1 MTMTPR
7 FQKIPSELRDRPQW
21 VCWRMELNEKG
32 KETKVPYCP
41 TATGRKASSTDP
53 ATWTTFAEAV
63 SAYERGDR
71 DKNGN
76 PVRGIGYVFAKDDPF
91 FGIDVDHVRDP
102 KTGTFEQWARD
113 LLKRLNTYSEL
124 SQSATGAHAI
134 GRGKVPGGT
143 GRKKV
148 MGPNEQAVEMYSG
161 GRYFCFTGLQL
172 AGTPATVEDRQAVL
186 NAVHTEL
193 FGAGD
198 AVPSGEKA
206 NTPPATTAA
215 PAPLSL
221 TDRELIEKAT
231 AAKNGAAFSAL
242 WRGDWQGAGY
252 ASQSDADAAFLGML
266 RFWTGGD
273 KARAFALF
281 SQSGLNREKWAE
293 REDYRERTW
302 AKVADGDTYTP
313 PVAVSLGGGA
323 KAEPSGPPDTWAT
336 PEPFSS
342 ADVPL
347 APWPWEV
354 FPPVLADLGREIVRT
369 IGTCDELPGL
379 GLLCVASIA
388 LRNKIKVQ
396 IKAGHTQH
404 ANLYG
409 LAVLPPGQKKTPV
422 GKVLLPPFTDWQRE
436 QMDAYRDALNQWEA
450 RARIARARVAKM
462 EKAAGDANDEEAQ
475 ELQRAIEEQQKVL
488 KAKPVKPC
496 LFTNDA
502 TSERVARL
510 MDEHAGAMGV
520 FTSEGRKVL
529 AIARG
534 RYTKGSG
541 SDVDLWLAAY
551 SGDYI
556 RVDRN
561 KEGFEPIE
569 LPEPVLSAFVAAQP
583 DTLRALGENE
593 EIRAS
598 GFLARWDYICPDAIT
613 AAEYRT
619 ASIAPHIQHAYG
631 EAIRRL
637 IELPYAVFPDGTPA
651 PHLIGFTLDAFQ
663 RWTAY
668 HNELAAEAG
677 RSVGHKPTAFVEWMG
692 KLPER
697 VARVA
702 GIFRAVRHV
711 AEGVPLGA
719 IDAPEIDDAYAV
731 TLALLTHGKRAF
743 GMMGQDADQAKAR
756 VLWRALDGRRVK
768 LRDEREREGLGRIEA
783 VKPKDVARNGWAG
796 IEKTDEARRV
806 LEVLSTK
813 GWLSDAVTLPGKA
826 RGQQHDLYYMRP
838 DSPAEGGKP

>member
-1 MTMTPR
+1 MTTPTADFLSAALKAIAKGTPIFPCVAGKKSPATAHGFQDATTDEAAVRQWAAKWPTANLAIPTGERSRLIVLDVDRDEGKDGEAALSRLTNQHGALPATLEVRTPR
-7 FQKIPSELRDRPQW
+7 GGRHLYFKHPGVKIPTRTNHPAPALDVRGDGGYVLIPPSATERGAYTWATRTAPAECPPWLLALLLNGAAPAEKPQA
-21 VCWRMELNEKG
+21 V
-32 KETKVPYCP
+32 TPSPAP
-41 TATGRKASSTDP
+41 TTTSTDP
-53 ATWTTFAEAV
+53 TEEEARIREALRFIPADDYDTWTRIGMAIHSEMPGARGLALWDAWSRTCPDK
-63 SAYERGDR
+63 YDERQPPKKWASFKADR
-71 DKNGN
+71 
-76 PVRGIGYVFAKDDPF
+76 
-91 FGIDVDHVRDP
+91 
-102 KTGTFEQWARD
+102 
-113 LLKRLNTYSEL
+113 
-124 SQSATGAHAI
+124 
-134 GRGKVPGGT
+134 PGGVT
-143 GRKKV
+143 LGTLYEYAKR
-148 MGPNEQAVEMYSG
+148 G
-161 GRYFCFTGLQL
+161 GW
-172 AGTPATVEDRQAVL
+172 P
-186 NAVHTEL
+186 
-193 FGAGD
+193 
-198 AVPSGEKA
+198 P
-206 NTPPATTAA
+206 PPAA
-215 PAPLSL
+215 
-221 TDRELIEKAT
+221 RV
-231 AAKNGAAFSAL
+231 
-242 WRGDWQGAGY
+242 
-252 ASQSDADAAFLGML
+252 FLG
-266 RFWTGGD
+266 G
-273 KARAFALF
+273 A
-281 SQSGLNREKWAE
+281 
-293 REDYRERTW
+293 
-302 AKVADGDTYTP
+302 
-313 PVAVSLGGGA
+313 GA
-323 KAEPSGPPDTWAT
+323 KAEPSGPPDTWGT

-388 LRNKIKVQ
+388 LRNKVKVQ
-396 IKAGHTQH
+396 IKQGHTQH
-404 ANLYG
+404 TNLYG
-409 LAVLPPGQKKTPV
+409 LAVLSPNQKKTPV
-422 GKVLLPPFTDWQRE
+422 GKVLLPPFTDWQKE
-436 QMDAYRDALNQWEA
+436 QKAAYGDALNQWEA
-450 RARIARARVAKM
+450 KARIARARVAKM
-462 EKAAGDANDEEAQ
+462 EKTAGDANDEEAQ
-475 ELQRAIEEQQKVL
+475 ELQHAIEEQQKVL

-510 MDEHAGAMGV
+510 MDEHGGAMGV

-534 RYTKGSG
+534 RYMKGGG

-561 KEGFEPIE
+561 REGFEPIE

-598 GFLARWDYICPDAIT
+598 GFLARWDYICPAAIT

-619 ASIAPHIQHAYG
+619 ASIAPHIQHAYA

-663 RWTAY
+663 RWAAY

-697 VARVA
+697 VARIA

-719 IDAPEIDDAYAV
+719 IDAPEIDAAYMV

-743 GMMGQDADQAKAR
+743 GLMGQDSDQAKAR
-756 VLWRALDGRRVK
+756 CLWRALDERRVK

-783 VKPKDVARNGWAG
+783 VKPKDVARGGWAG

-826 RGQQHDLYYMRP
+826 RGQQHDLYYLRP
-838 DSPAEGGKP
+838 DSPEEGGKL